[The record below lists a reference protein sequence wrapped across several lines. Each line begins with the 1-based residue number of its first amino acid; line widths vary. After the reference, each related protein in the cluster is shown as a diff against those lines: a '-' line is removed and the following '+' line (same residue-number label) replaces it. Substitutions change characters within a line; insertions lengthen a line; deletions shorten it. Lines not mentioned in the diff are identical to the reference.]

1 MPGSDAAGAEHL
13 HPHAW
18 APRTASIAITESAC
32 LPVARIILTN
42 TLHIQES

>member
-1 MPGSDAAGAEHL
+1 MPSSDASGAEHL

-18 APRTASIAITESAC
+18 APRTASFAITESTRM
-32 LPVARIILTN
+32 PVARIRLTN